1 MFIQSSIIVH
11 TIYKYSLDFCSAGS
25 YNNYFFSCYSD
36 VVQFSTSGSPPSQPA
51 APVLKEASITSLH
64 LAWQRRPVDDE
75 FSLQMDHREK
85 GHGFLPV
92 YNGKDL
98 HYVCEGL
105 HRHTEYWF
113 RVNMYYLIVLY

>member
-1 MFIQSSIIVH
+1 M
-11 TIYKYSLDFCSAGS
+11 
-25 YNNYFFSCYSD
+25 
-36 VVQFSTSGSPPSQPA
+36 VQFSTSGSPPSQPA
-51 APVLKEASITSLH
+51 APVLKEASVTSLH

-113 RVNMYYLIVLY
+113 RVNMYYLIVFYWSTLPLLALKVTVK